1 MKVTIGGI
9 TYQIK
14 FVEATP
20 GEVVGAIDYNQNIIF
35 IEKHEI
41 QRVWETILHEIIHA
55 ILYNA
60 GYEEHDERLV
70 GALSHGLMALLRQNK
85 ELIQE
90 FYRQIEEGKH
100 GRA

>member
-1 MKVTIGGI
+1 MKVTISGI

-20 GEVVGAIDYNQNIIF
+20 GEVVGAIDYNKNEIL

-41 QRVWETILHEIIHA
+41 QRVWETIFHEIIHA

-60 GYEEHDERLV
+60 GYEKHDEQLV

-90 FYRQIEEGKH
+90 FYREIEKE
-100 GRA
+100 